1 MNDQF
6 AIAMATL
13 ANSEEN
19 RERKI
24 GSVHIS
30 CKCDFNTPIKNIYTV
45 FVRRSLA
52 LKIKKLLNLCRPP
65 LPRLTDKQDS
75 TQNITFRQLR
85 WWAVINKVLKED

>member
-1 MNDQF
+1 MYDQF
-6 AIAMATL
+6 AIAKATL

-24 GSVHIS
+24 GTVHIS

-52 LKIKKLLNLCRPP
+52 LKIKKLLNLPPP
-65 LPRLTDKQDS
+65 LPPAD
-75 TQNITFRQLR
+75 
-85 WWAVINKVLKED
+85 